1 MLDGHFFRV
10 IPARSRERAA
20 KRDLQEKIL
29 RGVTKKIRRPQL
41 TFFGLHTESAW
52 SQPTWRLKIEN
63 CVLFFYVNVR

>member
-52 SQPTWRLKIEN
+52 S
-63 CVLFFYVNVR
+63 